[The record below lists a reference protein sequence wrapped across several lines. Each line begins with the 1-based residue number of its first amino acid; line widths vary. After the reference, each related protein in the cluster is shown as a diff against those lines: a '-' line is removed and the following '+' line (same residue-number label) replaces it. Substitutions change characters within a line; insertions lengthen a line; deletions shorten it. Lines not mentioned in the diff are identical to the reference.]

1 MGDIEHDHQL
11 STLVRQMTILFV
23 NVLYSYMYLLCLKKI
38 YKKIFCY
45 VDKLSSFKI
54 EICKLNYKNTVYW

>member
-1 MGDIEHDHQL
+1 
-11 STLVRQMTILFV
+11 
-23 NVLYSYMYLLCLKKI
+23 MYLLCLNKI
-38 YKKIFCY
+38 YKKNFCY